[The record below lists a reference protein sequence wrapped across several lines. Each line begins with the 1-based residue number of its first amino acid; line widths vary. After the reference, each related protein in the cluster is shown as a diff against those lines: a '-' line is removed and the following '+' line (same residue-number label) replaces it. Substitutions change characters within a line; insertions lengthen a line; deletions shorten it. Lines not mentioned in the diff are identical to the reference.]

1 MGVFQPG
8 SHWYWVLIT
17 GPFFSAA
24 YYYVFKW
31 YLSRKQLSIDVSD
44 EEPEQET
51 KGGSLDEKQHILA
64 SRIIEGLGGRENIV
78 VVNNCLTRLR
88 VDLKDMALVND
99 ELLKKTG
106 AMGFVRPSDVHIQ
119 VIYGPK
125 VEGIASH
132 VREVLKY

>member
-1 MGVFQPG
+1 MAGETEKPQGNGDAPG
-8 SHWYWVLIT
+8 T
-17 GPFFSAA
+17 
-24 YYYVFKW
+24 
-31 YLSRKQLSIDVSD
+31 

-51 KGGSLDEKQHILA
+51 RGSSLDEKQHILA

-88 VDLKDMALVND
+88 VDLKDMALVSD
-99 ELLKKTG
+99 EILKKTG

>member
-1 MGVFQPG
+1 M
-8 SHWYWVLIT
+8 
-17 GPFFSAA
+17 
-24 YYYVFKW
+24 
-31 YLSRKQLSIDVSD
+31 SD

-51 KGGSLDEKQHILA
+51 RGSSLDEKQHILA

-88 VDLKDMALVND
+88 VDLKDMALVSD
-99 ELLKKTG
+99 EILKKTG